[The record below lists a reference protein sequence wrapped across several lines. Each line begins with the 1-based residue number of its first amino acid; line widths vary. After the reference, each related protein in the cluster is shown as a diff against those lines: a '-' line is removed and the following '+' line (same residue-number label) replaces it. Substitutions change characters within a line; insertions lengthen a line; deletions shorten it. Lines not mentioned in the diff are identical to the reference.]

1 MFYYFIHSTDSTSHH
16 IISYRVLYH
25 ITLRSKLHDTIDGNN
40 LGTADGRI
48 ALDCSIR
55 ETRQGHYVISTT
67 DFFFPLVDSPYLQ
80 GRIGAANVLS
90 DLYAE
95 GVQHCDFVLMLLA
108 ASLDMTPHDR
118 TICTNL
124 MVRGFRDACTEAET
138 TITGGQTV
146 LNPWAIIG
154 GVATSVVTR
163 DEYVSSDG
171 ACVGDVIVLTKP
183 IGTQIAVNVHEWRKR
198 HEKKAKNGDTTGD
211 KNWNKILEQNKNGD
225 EFLTVSESEIM
236 MHAAVRSMSKL
247 NRFGSKLMTKHNAHA
262 GTDVTGFGLLG
273 HAQNLM
279 DNQIAKVGIELH
291 TFPCIANTLKIND
304 NIMNF
309 RLRDGYSAETSG
321 GLMISMTEAD
331 AIAYCAELREVETVA
346 YNYNTSSD
354 AGTDFGPWIIG
365 RVVESADRKATITE
379 DAVYLE
385 V

>member
-1 MFYYFIHSTDSTSHH
+1 MLSSLS
-16 IISYRVLYH
+16 LG
-25 ITLRSKLHDTIDGNN
+25 DGNN

-55 ETRQGHYVISTT
+55 ETRQGGHYIISTT

-108 ASLDMTPHDR
+108 ASRDMSPEQR

-138 TITGGQTV
+138 TVTGGQTV
-146 LNPWAIIG
+146 LNPWPIIG

-171 ACVGDVIVLTKP
+171 AQIGDVLVLTKP
-183 IGTQIAVNVHEWRKR
+183 LGTQVAVNVHEWRKKHQKHGHDKFWDR
-198 HEKKAKNGDTTGD
+198 ILEHNQNGDA
-211 KNWNKILEQNKNGD
+211 L
-225 EFLTVSESEIM
+225 LTDSEAEEM
-236 MHAAVRSMSKL
+236 MHKAVRSMSKL
-247 NRFGSKLMTKHNAHA
+247 NRLASRIMTKHNAHA
-262 GTDVTGFGLLG
+262 ATDVTGFGILG

-279 DNQIAKVGIELH
+279 ENQVAECGAELH
-291 TFPCIANTLKIND
+291 ALPCIANTLKVND
-304 NIMNF
+304 EILDF
-309 RLRDGYSAETSG
+309 RLRAGFSAETSG
-321 GLMISMTEAD
+321 GLMISMTESD
-331 AIAYCAELREVETVA
+331 AIAYCTELRELEKEA
-346 YNYNTSSD
+346 YNYNSNGGD
-354 AGTDFGPWIIG
+354 VDFGPWIIG
-365 RVVESADRKATITE
+365 RVVADPNREAAIIE
-379 DAVYLE
+379 DVEYLE